1 MRAPPARPNLR
12 ARITHSYRPREK
24 GSSEASRRR
33 PVAHARVRSL
43 HPSIAGN
50 VKAELDLFISKGGL
64 RLIKTDGKILG
75 AFPLQRIQQWG
86 ITQPDTFKLSVQNG
100 EKVVSLVIHS
110 DPSEVSAI
118 IDCLERKVA
127 QIIEDVRAEA
137 AQAPQ
142 AGQTWLGLLHLARTK
157 PAVPPRRPFFNAQSR
172 RWRGSGHSVVHAGAA
187 HADEG

>member
-127 QIIEDVRAEA
+127 QIIEDVRAEEEGRP
-137 AQAPQ
+137 PQ
-142 AGQTWLGLLHLARTK
+142 DVSSPPPRART
-157 PAVPPRRPFFNAQSR
+157 PRSAGEPP
-172 RWRGSGHSVVHAGAA
+172 
-187 HADEG
+187 

>member
-33 PVAHARVRSL
+33 PVAHARVRLL

-86 ITQPDTFKLSVQNG
+86 ITQPGMFPSFFK
-100 EKVVSLVIHS
+100 ET
-110 DPSEVSAI
+110 SAFFS
-118 IDCLERKVA
+118 A
-127 QIIEDVRAEA
+127 QQGRNVLISSNSS
-137 AQAPQ
+137 
-142 AGQTWLGLLHLARTK
+142 TK
-157 PAVPPRRPFFNAQSR
+157 RFK
-172 RWRGSGHSVVHAGAA
+172 
-187 HADEG
+187 